1 MKDRLSALDLSAWW
15 EVLLSTGVL
24 LFAIAAGLVAHR
36 FLVRIVGRWAVR
48 TPFFPDDLLGTY
60 WNRPTRL
67 LLPLVLVLVFLP
79 SLALPAAL
87 DALFRHALSLGF
99 IASLSWL
106 AIATASA
113 LRDAVLAR
121 YDITTRDNLKARA
134 VYTQLQ
140 VVHRIAV
147 AVILIVGISS
157 GLMTFDRI
165 RQVGVSILASAGIL
179 GVILGFAA
187 QKSIATMFAGIQIAI
202 TQPIRLDDVVIVE
215 GEWGRIEEITLT
227 YVVVRIWDLRRLVV
241 PITHFIEKPFQNWTR
256 ISADLLGTV
265 FLHADYRVPVDAVRQ
280 ELHRILQESPE
291 WDGKAWGLQVTSATE
306 RTVELR
312 ALMSAPDSGAAWN
325 LRCAVREKLLAFLRE
340 HHPESLPRVRAE
352 VERPRRTSPGEGDRF
367 PFRAGAPEPGNP
379 EEETV

>member
-1 MKDRLSALDLSAWW
+1 MKDWLSALDLSAWW
-15 EVLLSTGVL
+15 QALLSAGML
-24 LFAIAAGLVAHR
+24 LVAAAAGLVAHR
-36 FLVRIVGRWAVR
+36 LLVRVVGRLAVR
-48 TPFFPDDLLGTY
+48 TPFLPDDLLVAY
-60 WNRPTRL
+60 WKRPTRL
-67 LLPLVLVLVFLP
+67 LLPLVLVLVLLP
-79 SLALPAAL
+79 SLTLSPAL
-87 DALFRHALSLGF
+87 DALLRHALSLGF

-147 AVILIVGISS
+147 AVILIVGIST
-157 GLMTFDRI
+157 GLMTFDKI

-241 PITHFIEKPFQNWTR
+241 PITFFIDKPFQNWTR
-256 ISADLLGTV
+256 VSADLLGTV
-265 FLHADYRVPVDAVRQ
+265 FLYADYRVPVDAVRQ

-291 WDGKAWGLQVTSATE
+291 WDGKVWGLQVTNATE

-340 HHPESLPRVRAE
+340 HCQESLPRVRAE
-352 VERPRRTSPGEGDRF
+352 MERPRRNSPGEGDRF
-367 PFRAGAPEPGNP
+367 RSRAGAPEPGNP
-379 EEETV
+379 ESE